1 MYQFVCI
8 YPILVIMQHS
18 EYLNTLG
25 ELHGFMS
32 HHCDI
37 VVIAGDFNNCGGPI
51 LFNFMSGLN
60 LYASDLPFIGFTYEG
75 YNSRSWIDHVLCSS
89 SFCSGLSGFSTLKS
103 GHILSD
109 HLPLAMFPLSC
120 GLYCCN

>member
-1 MYQFVCI
+1 MCVYALYTSQNAAF
-8 YPILVIMQHS
+8 S

-25 ELHGFMS
+25 ELHLS

-37 VVIAGDFNNCGGPI
+37 VVIAGDFNNCGGPFNSI

-89 SFCSGLSGFSTLKS
+89 SFRSGLSGFSTLKS

-109 HLPLAMFPLSC
+109 HLLLAMFPLSC
-120 GLYCCN
+120 GLYC